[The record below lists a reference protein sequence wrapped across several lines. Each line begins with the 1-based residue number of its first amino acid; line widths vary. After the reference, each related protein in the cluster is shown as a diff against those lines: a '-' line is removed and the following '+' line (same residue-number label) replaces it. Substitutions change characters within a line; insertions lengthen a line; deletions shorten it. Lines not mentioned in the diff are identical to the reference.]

1 MGVSVSVC
9 VVWGGVVWGGV
20 VWGGVVWGGVGW
32 IFIKLKKTQTR
43 FIHI

>member
-1 MGVSVSVC
+1 MEVSVSVC
-9 VVWGGVVWGGV
+9 VVWGGV